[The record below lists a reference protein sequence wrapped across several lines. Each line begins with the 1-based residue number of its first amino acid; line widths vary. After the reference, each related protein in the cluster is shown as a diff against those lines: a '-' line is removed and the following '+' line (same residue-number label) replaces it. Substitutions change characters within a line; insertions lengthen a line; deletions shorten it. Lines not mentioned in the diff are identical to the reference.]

1 MQHFLEH
8 YGASEALPERLIEDL
23 LDQVNEKII
32 ALGSKIGITATTVSF
47 LLWKGN
53 QFYAVNIGDSP
64 IYLLRQGRFSCIS
77 TPHTKAQVNLM
88 SGNPVTPKDRHT
100 LMNYL
105 GKQGVAGSQIAA
117 YYHGYLQKG
126 DTFLLCSDGVS
137 NKIDRD
143 RLKKYLSRKRNHTLN
158 IMWRVIKRSRDNDNC
173 SAVILKF

>member
-1 MQHFLEH
+1 
-8 YGASEALPERLIEDL
+8 
-23 LDQVNEKII
+23 
-32 ALGSKIGITATTVSF
+32 
-47 LLWKGN
+47 
-53 QFYAVNIGDSP
+53 
-64 IYLLRQGRFSCIS
+64 
-77 TPHTKAQVNLM
+77 M